1 MKRILSVVLTLL
13 VAFSLSAQTKQ
24 NTVVMDLKPGAGID
38 KTMVE
43 GVTAIFLM
51 NFYNPAFVVRDQT
64 QIVSAAVSQG
74 LDPASLTDE
83 QIVAVAQSAGLDEVL
98 VGNLTDDGTNMIV
111 EMRMIN
117 VPSAKIRATDKATW
131 AKGTPYRDPVKAM
144 ANRMQSHVGKPVPA
158 DAVSVVPPVQQQPAP
173 QPAAQQQPAQQEA
186 PAADAPVTLYG
197 FLVVFPQDLGMYN
210 AEPKFV
216 IAGINADCAYGRS
229 DWRLPTMEEM
239 SLMKANAARIPGLT
253 DGEYMTSDGSQTGI
267 LRLVASN
274 AVQQQPVQQQPA
286 PQPAQQPVQQQP
298 VAVTPPPAAA
308 PVAVPVAVQTPQ
320 PAAPEVSAVPNTGFF
335 NGVLVVNGVE
345 YPMVYV
351 TGGTYNMGNDLFSD
365 QKPVHAVTLN
375 AFYMG
380 KYEVTQAL
388 WEAVMGSNPSYNEGK
403 NLPVEKVT
411 WEDCQLFLQKLNAL
425 VGQNFKLPTE
435 AQWEFAARGGNFSK
449 GYEYCGSNLSG
460 EIGWNAANSG
470 GETHPVGLMLANELG
485 LHDMSG
491 NVMEWCSDYY
501 GHYPSEPQTNP
512 TGAVSGATRVVR
524 GGCWHNDPM
533 FGKVDYRSQV
543 PQGSRSSNLGFR
555 IVL

>member
-1 MKRILSVVLTLL
+1 MKRIFSVVLMLL

-24 NTVVMDLKPGAGID
+24 NTVVMDLKPGDGID
-38 KTMVE
+38 KTMVD

-64 QIVSAAVSQG
+64 QVVSAALSQG
-74 LDPASLTDE
+74 LDPETLTDE
-83 QIVAVAQSAGLDEVL
+83 QIVAVSQNIGLDEVL
-98 VGNLTDDGTNMIV
+98 VGSLSDDGTNLTV
-111 EMRMIN
+111 EIRMIN
-117 VPSAKIRATDKATW
+117 VPSAKIRATDKASW
-131 AKGTPYRDPVKAM
+131 KKGTPYRDPVKGLAS
-144 ANRMQSHVGKPVPA
+144 RLQSQVGKPMPA
-158 DAVSVVPPVQQQPAP
+158 DAVPVVAPVQQPEP
-173 QPAAQQQPAQQEA
+173 QPEPQAQQQPAQQDAA
-186 PAADAPVTLYG
+186 PSADSPVTLYG
-197 FLVVFPQDLGMYN
+197 FLVVFPQDLGVYN

-229 DWRLPTMEEM
+229 DWRLPTQEEM

-253 DGEYMTSDGSQTGI
+253 DIPYMTSDGSLSGT

-274 AVQQQPVQQQPA
+274 SVQQPVQQQP
-286 PQPAQQPVQQQP
+286 
-298 VAVTPPPAAA
+298 AVTPPPAAA
-308 PVAVPVAVQTPQ
+308 PVPAPVPAPAVQ
-320 PAAPEVSAVPNTGFF
+320 PAAPAVPETGFLD
-335 NGVLVVNGVE
+335 GILYVKGVE

-351 TGGTYNMGNDLFSD
+351 AGGTYDMGNDLFSD
-365 QKPVHAVTLN
+365 QRPVHSVTLD

-388 WEAVMGSNPSYNEGK
+388 WTAVMGSNPSYNEGPTF
-403 NLPVEKVT
+403 PVEKVT
-411 WEDCQLFLQKLNAL
+411 WEDCQLFIKKLNEL
-425 VGQNFKLPTE
+425 VGMEFKMPTE
-435 AQWEFAARGGNFSK
+435 SQWEYAARGGNQSK
-449 GYEYCGSNLSG
+449 GYEYSGSNLSG

-470 GETHPVGLMLANELG
+470 GETHPVGLMLPNELG
-485 LHDMSG
+485 IHDLSG

-512 TGAVSGATRVVR
+512 AGAVSGATRVVR

-543 PQGSRSSNLGFR
+543 PQTSQSSNLGFR